1 MPFCQYKKGAANC
14 FFARVLL
21 QCLFEVPARRLFP
34 SNMLASPAACWLLQQ
49 HAGFSSSMLAS
60 PAARWLL
67 QQHAGV
73 SSSTLAS
80 PAARWRL
87 QQHAGVMA
95 RLIIICNLGYGF
107 VGVFL
112 DTLSSAS
119 YDISTRQE
127 VSYA

>member
-49 HAGFSSSMLAS
+49 HAGFSSSTLAS
-60 PAARWLL
+60 PAARWRL

-87 QQHAGVMA
+87 QQHAGVSSS
-95 RLIIICNLGYGF
+95 
-107 VGVFL
+107 
-112 DTLSSAS
+112 TLA
-119 YDISTRQE
+119 
-127 VSYA
+127 